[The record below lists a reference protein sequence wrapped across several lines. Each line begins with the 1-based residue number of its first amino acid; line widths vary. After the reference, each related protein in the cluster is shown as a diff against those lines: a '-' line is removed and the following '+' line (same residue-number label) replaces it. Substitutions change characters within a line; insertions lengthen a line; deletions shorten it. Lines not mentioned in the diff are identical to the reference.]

1 MMILA
6 IRKKTK
12 WALTWLIS
20 QAFETV
26 AASIINCHEKSAI
39 YDRCG

>member
-1 MMILA
+1 MILA
-6 IRKKTK
+6 ILKKTK

-26 AASIINCHEKSAI
+26 ADSILNCREKSAI
-39 YDRCG
+39 HDRCE